1 VRVEEAQVIPCI
13 HGGDVARI
21 AAQLNC
27 PPEQVIDFSAN
38 INPRG
43 LPQAAR
49 KALADGAQRP
59 EKLLRYPDWET
70 HLLRRLLAERLS
82 VPFESVVLGA
92 GASALI
98 ADAIRALKPAHCMAL
113 VPAFAEYRRAC
124 DAARCKFSGIPLH
137 DKNQFS
143 IDIRECIRLLRAVRP
158 DLLILN
164 NPHNPTGS
172 LTSADAIRR
181 VFECAAEM
189 RTTVLVD
196 EAFIDYAPDE
206 EITTCAAGSPGI
218 IAIRSL
224 TKFYGC
230 PGLRLGYAV
239 AHPSFA
245 EQITRHIPAW
255 PVGALPLDVLASAV
269 ADSDYA
275 RQTLAENDQERRRL
289 FHALRALGLQAYPS
303 AANFIFARLPDS
315 WPTSAEL
322 REALIGRHR
331 VLIRNCDSFEGLE
344 QGRYVRLAV
353 LGSVENTLLIHSL
366 KDFCTA

>member
-1 VRVEEAQVIPCI
+1 MEDARVTQCI

-27 PPEQVIDFSAN
+27 SPEQVIDFSAN

-43 LPQAAR
+43 LPEAAR
-49 KALADGAQRP
+49 KALADGARHP

-70 HLLRRLLAERLS
+70 HPLRRLLAERLG
-82 VPFESVVLGA
+82 VPFESVVLGS

-98 ADAIRALKPAHCMAL
+98 ADAIHALKPAQCMAF

-124 DAARCKFSGIPLH
+124 DAVGCKFSGIPLH
-137 DKNQFS
+137 EKNQFS
-143 IDIRECIRLLRAVRP
+143 IDIPECIRLLRAIRP

-164 NPHNPTGS
+164 NPHNPSGS
-172 LTSADAIRR
+172 LTSATAIRR

-189 RTTVLVD
+189 RITVLVD

-206 EITTCAAGSPGI
+206 EITTDAAGSPGI
-218 IAIRSL
+218 IAIHSL

-230 PGLRLGYAV
+230 PGLRIGYAV
-239 AHPSFA
+239 THPSLA

-269 ADSDYA
+269 TDSDYA
-275 RQTLAENDQERRRL
+275 RQTLAENDQARRRL
-289 FHALRALGLQAYPS
+289 FYALKALGLEPYPPS
-303 AANFIFARLPDS
+303 ANFIFARLPES
-315 WPTSAEL
+315 WPTSAEV
-322 REALIGRHR
+322 REALIRRHR
-331 VLIRNCDSFEGLE
+331 ILIRNCDSFEGLE

-353 LGSVENTLLIHSL
+353 LGSAENTLLIHSL